1 MSGLGQGAE
10 DGGDGHSFLEQ
21 PSCSPTPPLGWY
33 QLQGE
38 CLSAFTAFLIPADIF
53 KASSQRNMIPAVT
66 EEVVGAV
73 GAGGGLT
80 WAPSLGPCPSSALAT
95 LLPVGRMEWSSAD

>member
-1 MSGLGQGAE
+1 MSELGQGAE
-10 DGGDGHSFLEQ
+10 DGGDGHSALEQ
-21 PSCSPTPPLGWY
+21 PSCSLTPPLGWY

-38 CLSAFTAFLIPADIF
+38 YLSAFTAFLIPADIS
-53 KASSQRNMIPAVT
+53 KVSSQRNIIPAVT

-80 WAPSLGPCPSSALAT
+80 
-95 LLPVGRMEWSSAD
+95 